1 MTQTSL
7 LQTHKNCKGFK
18 PKTSWS
24 EQNQGNSRGLLP
36 HLPAQSLTAQRDQIS
51 GTFHKQHTG
60 ETRGQPTP
68 LCQLPLSRSLHGRDL
83 SVKVMIQKT
92 QNHTGDLYTNGYH
105 MHVCM

>member
-7 LQTHKNCKGFK
+7 FQTHKNCKGFK

-60 ETRGQPTP
+60 EMRSQP
-68 LCQLPLSRSLHGRDL
+68 PLSWSLHGRDL
-83 SVKVMIQKT
+83 SARVMIQKT
-92 QNHTGDLYTNGYH
+92 QNHTGDLYTNSYH